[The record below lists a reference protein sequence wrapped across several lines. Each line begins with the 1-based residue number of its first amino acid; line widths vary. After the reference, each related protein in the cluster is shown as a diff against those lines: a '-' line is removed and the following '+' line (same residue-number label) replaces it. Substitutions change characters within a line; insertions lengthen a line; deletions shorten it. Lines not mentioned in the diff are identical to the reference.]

1 MKTTLTLAFG
11 LVALAS
17 SVAVHAAEDPGLKL
31 ANENACMTC
40 HAIDHKVIGPPFH
53 AIAQRFRNQPQAAA
67 YLLARLQHGSTG
79 DWGNTTM
86 PPNAQSSAHDLQQ
99 LVQWVLAQ

>member
-1 MKTTLTLAFG
+1 MKTILSLTLG
-11 LVALAS
+11 LAALAS
-17 SVAVHAAEDPGLKL
+17 AGASCAADDPGLKL

-40 HAIDHKVIGPPFH
+40 HAIDHKVIGPAFH
-53 AIAQRFRNQPQAAA
+53 AVAQRFRNQPQAAA
-67 YLLARLQHGSTG
+67 YLLARLQHGSSG
-79 DWGNTTM
+79 DWGNTPM